1 MVLGELNQLRRI
13 AERLLVIA
21 AAEGPEFLRAE
32 PVALDSFVTE
42 ILRRWQPTAER
53 RWQLGRLDQTTVRVD
68 RERLGLAVDALLEN
82 AVRHTAGGDVIKLSV
97 AAGGYGQPARLTVAD
112 TGQGIP
118 AELLPHVFDRFRSG
132 AGGPPRSTGLGL
144 ALVSAV
150 ARAHGGDV
158 LVRSEPGQG
167 SEFELL
173 LPASSRPPRQARSP
187 RGEARRPGTRRWQT
201 GTKAV
206 TATDGTNVT
215 TTDDKPRAGG
225 RGTWAGAVR
234 EVGRSAR
241 RHKVLSAIIALCAAG
256 SLTAIGLIGANSGG
270 AARPAVVAAPSFSL
284 PALGHSGPQVA
295 LSGYRGQPLIVN
307 FFASWCE
314 PCQKETPLLATFY
327 RAEKGKI
334 ALVGL
339 DENDVVSHATTFTR
353 AQGVSYPVGWDP
365 AGTVATSYGVS
376 ALPQTFF
383 LNARHQVVDRIFGAV
398 TLAACAGA
406 SRWPPRRASRPAS
419 STCWRRRPRR
429 SGRR

>member
-1 MVLGELNQLRRI
+1 M
-13 AERLLVIA
+13 
-21 AAEGPEFLRAE
+21 
-32 PVALDSFVTE
+32 
-42 ILRRWQPTAER
+42 
-53 RWQLGRLDQTTVRVD
+53 
-68 RERLGLAVDALLEN
+68 
-82 AVRHTAGGDVIKLSV
+82 
-97 AAGGYGQPARLTVAD
+97 
-112 TGQGIP
+112 
-118 AELLPHVFDRFRSG
+118 
-132 AGGPPRSTGLGL
+132 
-144 ALVSAV
+144 
-150 ARAHGGDV
+150 
-158 LVRSEPGQG
+158 
-167 SEFELL
+167 
-173 LPASSRPPRQARSP
+173 
-187 RGEARRPGTRRWQT
+187 

-215 TTDDKPRAGG
+215 TTDDKPRAVWLGI
-225 RGTWAGAVR
+225 RAGAVR

-270 AARPAVVAAPSFSL
+270 AARPAVVAAPVVPACL
-284 PALGHSGPQVA
+284 PLGHSGPQVA

-339 DENDVVSHATTFTR
+339 DENDVVSHAATMFTR

-383 LNARHQVVDRIFGAV
+383 LNARHQVVDRDLRRGDAPGLRRGIA
-398 TLAACAGA
+398 LATAK
-406 SRWPPRRASRPAS
+406 S
-419 STCWRRRPRR
+419 
-429 SGRR
+429 